1 MPFFFVLIRIYSIV
15 LVAVSANTVSME
27 TFGQKWIEL

>member
-27 TFGQKWIEL
+27 RLGKNG

>member
-15 LVAVSANTVSME
+15 LVAISCKYYIYGVVLA
-27 TFGQKWIEL
+27 KRIEL